1 MENRHHKKVE
11 KKMKTETL
19 LWIIIAELA
28 VLLLGLYNAGQQ
40 ASAALSST
48 STEITA
54 AGNVLQSII

>member
-1 MENRHHKKVE
+1 
-11 KKMKTETL
+11 MKTETL